1 MAKSGVT
8 GGAETRAALKAL
20 RAALGAPLNEA
31 SKRAVEPMAE
41 AAKDL
46 LKRNGS
52 VKAGRLYRI
61 ITVVRNRKRSS
72 ALRPVYEVGPDG
84 SDPAYREAHLVEFG
98 TAPHFQPELNRMHP
112 GARPKPFMRPA
123 FEQNKEGAVKIFA
136 DTIGPAIEKQAD
148 RLARRAAKKAAKK

>member
-1 MAKSGVT
+1 MARSSVT
-8 GGAETRAALKAL
+8 GGPELRAALKAL
-20 RAALGAPLNEA
+20 RSALSAPLNEA
-31 SKRAVEPMAE
+31 SKRAMEPMAE
-41 AAKDL
+41 EAKAL

-52 VKAGRLYRI
+52 VQSGRLYRI

-112 GARPKPFMRPA
+112 GARPKPFMRSA